1 MGVHCK
7 TSQRYSLSKNTTVSA
22 RVLKK
27 IWSLLLYKRGGHISR
42 NTGYTQQTQAFWG
55 LISYPLYSKGVLP
68 ESNNFSGRI
77 GKQCRERWHN
87 HLNPAIKK
95 TDWTIDEDWII
106 FLARQKVGNKWAE
119 ISTLIE
125 GRTDNAIKNHWNSSL
140 KRRVE
145 KQGYLE
151 GEAPEFAKNIVEKLP
166 SCFSKYCQRKTIIC
180 KKFIRN

>member
-1 MGVHCK
+1 MIKG
-7 TSQRYSLSKNTTVSA
+7 SPSDSA
-22 RVLKK
+22 RVKNHKLM
-27 IWSLLLYKRGGHISR
+27 LNL
-42 NTGYTQQTQAFWG
+42 
-55 LISYPLYSKGVLP
+55 
-68 ESNNFSGRI
+68 GRI

-95 TDWTIDEDWII
+95 TDWTIEEDWII

-151 GEAPEFAKNIVEKLP
+151 GEAPEFAKNIVEKLGQNHP
-166 SCFSKYCQRKTIIC
+166 GGQTGSSII
-180 KKFIRN
+180 KNNNNTRLRSLSETR